1 MRDLSIPALWVL
13 LALTGPIGRS
23 QTNPE
28 PVPAAVS
35 PQLPDKA
42 TFDEARRHL
51 VRGAAAIEMA
61 KNDGDLALAADE
73 FQKAVTIYPGWA
85 FAWMNLGQVQSRL
98 GRLPEAMAS
107 YKRFLVLA
115 PDDKEAGKVS
125 DELIKLEFRLE
136 QSARIRNR
144 GGIWVG
150 EGGMPYLAKAE
161 GNGLILRTAR
171 QRMSARE
178 LDANEFLG
186 GEASTPQR
194 EFRLELQGGKVTGTS
209 TRSEVVAGKCTVPS
223 ETVEVEGSYD
233 EAAGRLVLK
242 MPRTRF
248 QSRTSMNLFLDPV
261 DCRGVTA
268 LGKDEVQV
276 VLLGPL
282 PEGGIGVAVDLAYLP
297 GGVLIRHEWQGHL
310 GVGSYVAPLSDR
322 AKALG
327 FQKMDEIIAID
338 GVPTKDLSPTEVVR
352 RLRGAVGSEVALTV
366 LHKKAKEPEILRVP
380 RVPVAPTAADKPY
393 VYEVWV
399 N

>member
-1 MRDLSIPALWVL
+1 MRLSSAFVLGTLLSLAGPA
-13 LALTGPIGRS
+13 ARG
-23 QTNPE
+23 QADQA
-28 PVPAAVS
+28 PAAV
-35 PQLPDKA
+35 QAPDKA

-85 FAWMNLGQVQSRL
+85 FAWMNLGQVQARL

-107 YKRFLVLA
+107 YKRFLALA
-115 PDDKEAGKVS
+115 PEDKEAGKVG

-150 EGGMPYLAKAE
+150 EAGMPFLAKAE
-161 GNGLILRTAR
+161 GNSLVLKTAR

-178 LDANEFLG
+178 LDANEFMG
-186 GEASTPQR
+186 GEAGIPVR
-194 EFRLELQGGKVTGTS
+194 EFRLELQGTKVTGTS
-209 TRSEVVAGKCTVPS
+209 TRSEVVAGKCTVPA

-233 EAAGRLVLK
+233 EGAGRLILK

-248 QSRTSMNLFLDPV
+248 QSRTSVNLFLDPV
-261 DCRGVTA
+261 DCRGVTS
-268 LGKDEVQV
+268 LGKEEVQV

-282 PEGGIGVAVDLAYLP
+282 PEGGIGIPVDLAYLP

-310 GVGSYVAPLSDR
+310 GVGSYTAPLTDR
-322 AKALG
+322 AKSIG
-327 FQKMDEIIAID
+327 FQKMDEIVSID
-338 GVPTKDLSPTEVVR
+338 GVAIKGLAPTEVIR
-352 RLRGAVGSEVALTV
+352 RLRGPVGSEVILGV
-366 LHKKAKEPEILRVP
+366 LRKKAKEPETLKVT
-380 RVPVAPTAADKPY
+380 RVPVAPPAADRPY